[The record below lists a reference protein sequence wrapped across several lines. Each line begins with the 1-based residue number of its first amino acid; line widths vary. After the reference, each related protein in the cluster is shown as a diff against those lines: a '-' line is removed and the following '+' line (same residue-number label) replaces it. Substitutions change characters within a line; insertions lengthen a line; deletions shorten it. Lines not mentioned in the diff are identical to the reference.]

1 MCIHTHTIRIFFKP
15 PAFVHFPTSFPNC
28 QDTWITGI
36 HQNEA
41 TKTRVRGGL
50 VDLPTRKDVYR
61 HSEMLVAVTLLAV
74 SNLTKD
80 FFAKGRGLPWGE
92 REGAK
97 KSSYFFDGT
106 ERLIATLDTLEI
118 YLRNGQ
124 HDFWC
129 HFQWFFSSFPWEESI
144 LFLSNKIQLFL
155 HIRYTWIMM
164 CFLNW

>member
-1 MCIHTHTIRIFFKP
+1 MTSGEIVISFIHPVSQLNLRLLSSLFRVNNFNSFEENFAFHDSTLVCIHTHTIRIFFKP

-61 HSEMLVAVTLLAV
+61 HSEILVAVTLLAV

-106 ERLIATLDTLEI
+106 ERLIATLD
-118 YLRNGQ
+118 NM
-124 HDFWC
+124 FW
-129 HFQWFFSSFPWEESI
+129 
-144 LFLSNKIQLFL
+144 
-155 HIRYTWIMM
+155 
-164 CFLNW
+164 